1 MSLCTHSVPG
11 HKGRASTAHR
21 YTHGHTKTHTCLK
34 YMSLYKL
41 CTRSKGRAPAADA
54 QTRRQTNRHRHTYMH
69 THIYVHVQ
77 TLSDA
82 MYQVAN
88 YHLLRKF
95 LLQSRATGLVH
106 QLSKGMSRG
115 VEHEKKRVRSCEGKG
130 FADQVRD
137 GRQTDEEHQDLP
149 QMIHAGKSLLLL
161 LKKWDTRRQ
170 NSRISC
176 Y

>member
-1 MSLCTHSVPG
+1 LECMSLCTHSVPG

-130 FADQVRD
+130 FADIRSEMG
-137 GRQTDEEHQDLP
+137 GRQ
-149 QMIHAGKSLLLL
+149 MKS
-161 LKKWDTRRQ
+161 TRTCR
-170 NSRISC
+170 R
-176 Y
+176 

>member
-1 MSLCTHSVPG
+1 MSQIHVFVQTLYQVKGKCTSSRH
-11 HKGRASTAHR
+11 TD
-21 YTHGHTKTHTCLK
+21 TKT
-34 YMSLYKL
+34 
-41 CTRSKGRAPAADA
+41 D
-54 QTRRQTNRHRHTYMH
+54 NRHTYMH

-130 FADQVRD
+130 FADIRSEMG
-137 GRQTDEEHQDLP
+137 GRQ
-149 QMIHAGKSLLLL
+149 MKS
-161 LKKWDTRRQ
+161 TRTCR
-170 NSRISC
+170 R
-176 Y
+176 